1 MNLCYLPNQCPEYP
15 KDLSTLL
22 QALEENVPSHDKGMT
37 GLEEPLGEAKLTAS
51 ANGHSDHG
59 STNGVVN
66 GDDNIDKDPLE
77 EDLMEV
83 PTFTA
88 VRIPLKPN
96 PGLVTSTIYFLSF
109 LYLSKATSV

>member
-1 MNLCYLPNQCPEYP
+1 MSRVP
-15 KDLSTLL
+15 KRLFTFL

-59 STNGVVN
+59 STNGVAN
-66 GDDNIDKDPLE
+66 GDNNIDKDPLE

-83 PTFTA
+83 PNFTA

-96 PGLVTSTIYFLSF
+96 PGLVTSTVFSLLFFPHLSE
-109 LYLSKATSV
+109 ATSF

>member
-1 MNLCYLPNQCPEYP
+1 
-15 KDLSTLL
+15 
-22 QALEENVPSHDKGMT
+22 MT

-109 LYLSKATSV
+109 LYLSKATSVWSDTWDMTVSLYFYFSNIIFCREKAIKKMCW